1 MASIPT
7 NETLVRIYTR
17 DVTLEGS
24 LNFSANV
31 RGVVVFAHGSGS
43 GRFSPRNRYVAQV
56 LQRAGLGTLLMDL
69 LTRGEEEI
77 DAQTHHLRF
86 DIELLAQRLIG
97 VVDWLEKNPAT
108 ERAHIGCFGAS
119 TGAAAALIAA
129 AERPAQIAAVVS
141 RGGRPD
147 LAGAVLPRVQA
158 PTLLLVGG
166 NDKVVLQ
173 WNRDALQL
181 LRAEK
186 QLEIISGATHLFEEE
201 GALERVAE
209 LAAQWFVKYLDVPR
223 A

>member
-1 MASIPT
+1 MSLRRAFFVPRVSFANKALT
-7 NETLVRIYTR
+7 KTLGARTW
-17 DVTLEGS
+17 
-24 LNFSANV
+24 F
-31 RGVVVFAHGSGS
+31 
-43 GRFSPRNRYVAQV
+43 V
-56 LQRAGLGTLLMDL
+56 LQVESSIATK
-69 LTRGEEEI
+69 
-77 DAQTHHLRF
+77 RF
-86 DIELLAQRLIG
+86 IQPPFVIG
-97 VVDWLEKNPAT
+97 WM
-108 ERAHIGCFGAS
+108 S
-119 TGAAAALIAA
+119 AAAALIAA